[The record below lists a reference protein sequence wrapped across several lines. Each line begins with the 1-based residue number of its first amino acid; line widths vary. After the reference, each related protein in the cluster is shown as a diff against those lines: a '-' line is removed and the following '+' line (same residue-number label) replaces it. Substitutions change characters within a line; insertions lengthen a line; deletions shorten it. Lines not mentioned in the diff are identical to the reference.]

1 MQIYNLILYYF
12 RFFSFEAIVKIVVR
26 NQKNNS
32 TWKKYGNEHVD
43 HNITS

>member
-1 MQIYNLILYYF
+1 MQIYNLILYFF

-32 TWKKYGNEHVD
+32 TWKKYVYEHVD
-43 HNITS
+43 HNTAS